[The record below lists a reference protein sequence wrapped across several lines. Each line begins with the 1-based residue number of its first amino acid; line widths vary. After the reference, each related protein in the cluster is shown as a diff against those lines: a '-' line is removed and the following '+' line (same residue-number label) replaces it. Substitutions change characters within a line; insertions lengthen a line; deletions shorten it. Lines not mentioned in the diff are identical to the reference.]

1 LIDIDFDIDIN
12 IITRKTTLN
21 QSMSVIVANQ
31 PYSSDGFN
39 AVILNIT
46 YDKLRD
52 EPDFK
57 TIKKLAKKF
66 NLTTFYD
73 GVEHSCRVTNEHL
86 AAAKNKLNQG
96 GPQNTVSKMMTG
108 PGCKILSTRCY
119 YYHVSEKIFNYAKVK
134 VCISQPK
141 GCEWA
146 FLTND
151 GNYEFNKKIF
161 DRDETK

>member
-1 LIDIDFDIDIN
+1 
-12 IITRKTTLN
+12 
-21 QSMSVIVANQ
+21 MSVIVVNQ

-39 AVILNIT
+39 AVILNMT
-46 YDKLRD
+46 YDTLRD

-57 TIKKLAKKF
+57 AIKKLAKKF

-73 GVEHSCRVTNEHL
+73 GVEHSCRITNEHL
-86 AAAKNKLNQG
+86 ATAKNQLNQG
-96 GPQNTVSKMMTG
+96 GPQNAAKLTKMMTG
-108 PGCKILSTRCY
+108 PGCKIISSRCY

-141 GCEWA
+141 GCQWA

-161 DRDETK
+161 DRDAGVDESVWVSK